1 MSDSEDTNKKLDDIK
16 IKSLSEAELTLS
28 EAESALLMSVV
39 EGEKALRLFTK
50 QHADKRNIAWK
61 EANHYLD
68 NGDDQEAEVWLNVY
82 WKEERARSLLET
94 ALQELKV
101 PDSLIPD

>member
-1 MSDSEDTNKKLDDIK
+1 MNDRNEITNILDNIK
-16 IKSLSEAELTLS
+16 IESLSEAEIAIL
-28 EAESALLMSVV
+28 ESVFR
-39 EGEKALRLFTK
+39 GKKALRMLAK
-50 QHADKRNIAWK
+50 EHAEKRDKAEEKAKYYLNHGKDK
-61 EANHYLD
+61 EVKRCMD
-68 NGDDQEAEVWLNVY
+68 IV